1 MRCSPQFRR
10 QATAVSLFCLGLF
23 LGASGARAADKV
35 TIAMVWTGDPEAGG
49 IYQAQATG
57 LYKKNGLDVTVMK
70 GGPQVNGAQL
80 LVAGAVDFHV
90 SGNGFSDLNYASSG
104 APGIAIMATMQKDP
118 QVLLAHPDSGIENFA
133 DIKGHPVLMSKAS
146 STTWWRLLEVKFG
159 FTDQQIR
166 PFTGSY
172 APFIV
177 DDAAVTQ
184 DYITDE
190 PFYVMQAGATF
201 TPKIFSLADN
211 AGYVSYARILE
222 TTTAMVEKHPD
233 VVQRFV
239 DATIEGEYSY
249 LYGDPTP
256 GNVLIKKDDPELT
269 DAMIAFSIDAIKE
282 NGIMDSGDSLK
293 LGIGAMSDERWKAL
307 FDSAVAAGI
316 YPASMDYKKAYT
328 LRFVNKGVGLSMRK

>member
-1 MRCSPQFRR
+1 VRCSRQFRR
-10 QATAVSLFCLGLF
+10 LTAAFSLFFVAAG
-23 LGASGARAADKV
+23 GTRADDKV

-57 LYKKNGLDVTVMK
+57 LYKKGGLDVTVIK
-70 GGPQVNGAQL
+70 GGPQINGAQL
-80 LVAGAVDFHV
+80 LVAGAAEFHV
-90 SGNGFSDLNYASSG
+90 SGNGFADLNYANSG
-104 APGIAIMATMQKDP
+104 APGLAIMATMQKDP
-118 QVLLAHPDSGIENFA
+118 QVLLVHPNVGIASFA

-159 FTDQQIR
+159 FTDQQVR

-177 DDAAVTQ
+177 DDTAVTQ

-190 PFYVMQAGATF
+190 PLYLTLAGANF
-201 TPKIFSLADN
+201 IPKIFSLADN

-249 LYGDPTP
+249 LYGDPSP
-256 GNVLIKKDDPELT
+256 GNGLIKKDDPELT
-269 DAMIAFSIDAIKE
+269 DAMISFSIEAIRK

-316 YPASMDYKKAYT
+316 YAASMDYKKAYT
-328 LRFVNKGVGLSMRK
+328 LQFVNKGVGMSLRK